1 MSVSHWSKIDFE
13 TASTWIAGNEDKA
26 KDAILLN
33 IDDEVTT
40 ILPGGLAAFS
50 TGFHG
55 CLMFA
60 PLPLFMSIVALVPI
74 IGFSSSWPV
83 NGTTL
88 ILSAGCLV
96 IIFAL
101 LFVTRL
107 LLKSRDLF
115 PRTHF
120 VTIGN
125 KGIAMH
131 FSRIN
136 YPYSNP
142 KSAIAWRD
150 VKSIER
156 QPMPIVTING
166 LLPKTAM
173 EIISKNGDK
182 VAILLNFH
190 PDRIKLALDEIEQ
203 LINERRS
210 F

>member
-13 TASTWIAGNEDKA
+13 TASIWIAGNEEKS
-26 KDAILLN
+26 KDAILLKV
-33 IDDEVTT
+33 DDDVTA

-60 PLPLFMSIVALVPI
+60 PLPLFMSIIALIPI
-74 IGFSSSWPV
+74 IGFSSSWPL
-83 NGTTL
+83 NATTL
-88 ILSAGCLV
+88 ILSAGC
-96 IIFAL
+96 IGMIFGL

-120 VTIGN
+120 VTIGD

-131 FSRIN
+131 FSRLN
-136 YPYSNP
+136 YPYSDP
-142 KSAIAWRD
+142 KSAIAWKD
-150 VKSIER
+150 IKSIER
-156 QPMPIVTING
+156 KPMPSATCNG
-166 LLPKTAM
+166 FLPKTAI
-173 EIISKNGDK
+173 EIISNNGDK

-190 PDRIKLALDEIEQ
+190 PDRIRLALDQIEQ

-210 F
+210 R

>member
-1 MSVSHWSKIDFE
+1 MSVSNWNKIDFE

-26 KDAILLN
+26 NDAILLKV
-33 IDDEVTT
+33 DDGVTA
-40 ILPGGLAAFS
+40 ILPGGFAAFS

-74 IGFSSSWPV
+74 IGFSGNWPL

-88 ILSAGCLV
+88 ILSAGCLG

-120 VTIGN
+120 ITIGH

-131 FSRIN
+131 FSRLN
-136 YPYSNP
+136 YPSGDP
-142 KSAIAWRD
+142 KTTIEWRD
-150 VKSIER
+150 IKSIER
-156 QPMPIVTING
+156 KPMPSATFNSF
-166 LLPKTAM
+166 LPKTAM
-173 EIISKNGDK
+173 EIISKNGDE
-182 VAILLNFH
+182 VAIPLNFH

-203 LINERRS
+203 LIKEHRS
-210 F
+210 L

>member
-1 MSVSHWSKIDFE
+1 MSVSTWSKIDYE

-26 KDAILLN
+26 KNAILLK
-33 IDDEVTT
+33 IDDEVTA

-60 PLPLFMSIVALVPI
+60 PLPLFMAIVALVPI
-74 IGFSSSWPV
+74 IGFSSSWPI

-88 ILSAGCLV
+88 ILSAGSLGL
-96 IIFAL
+96 IFAL
-101 LFVTRL
+101 LFAARL

-120 VTIGN
+120 VTIGD

-131 FSRIN
+131 FSRLN
-136 YPYSNP
+136 YPYSDP
-142 KSAIAWRD
+142 KSAIAWKD
-150 VKSIER
+150 IKSIER
-156 QPMPIVTING
+156 KPMQITTING

-173 EIISKNGDK
+173 DITSTNGDK

-190 PDRIKLALDEIEQ
+190 PDRIKPALDEIEHM
-203 LINERRS
+203 INERRS
-210 F
+210 I

>member
-13 TASTWIAGNEDKA
+13 TASIWIAGNEDKA
-26 KDAILLN
+26 KNSILLK
-33 IDDEVTT
+33 IDDEVTA

-74 IGFSSSWPV
+74 IGFSSSWPL

-88 ILSAGCLV
+88 ILSAGCLG

-131 FSRIN
+131 FSRLN
-136 YPYSNP
+136 YPYGDP
-142 KSAIAWRD
+142 KSSIEWKD
-150 VKSIER
+150 IKSIDR
-156 QPMPIVTING
+156 KPMPLSTINEF
-166 LLPKTAM
+166 LPKSAM

-190 PDRIKLALDEIEQ
+190 QDRVKLALDEIEQ

-210 F
+210 L